1 MKKIFRILI
10 IAFLVLNISI
20 IYVHS
25 ETLNLIEEK
34 LDSLGIP
41 QEYSDNIINYI
52 TNLKL
57 SDEETKN
64 LLDEANNIL
73 SRIKEKEDYSDFTLT
88 ELLNIYGEAL
98 NIADEL
104 NINLDLDLSSKEV
117 VLKDKNSKLT
127 LIKCDIDD
135 VKRYYENYKES
146 PLTSQDYEELKS
158 YIIENTIINDENT
171 NSSDSNNSSRVTES
185 DDYNKSDLN
194 DEEIAK
200 NSNSSDN
207 TKDVMI
213 KFKNSNKTFSK
224 VSVLDNSTVNN
235 NENLNTVSAIKSKN
249 MNRVLSI
256 IFLVLFAC
264 VLISLL
270 IDSIFF
276 NRRN

>member
-34 LDSLGIP
+34 LDSVGVP
-41 QEYSDNIINYI
+41 EEYSDNIINYI

-98 NIADEL
+98 NIADKL

-171 NSSDSNNSSRVTES
+171 NSSDSNNNSSRVTES

-207 TKDVMI
+207 
-213 KFKNSNKTFSK
+213 S
-224 VSVLDNSTVNN
+224 NSTVNN

>member
-34 LDSLGIP
+34 LDSVGIP
-41 QEYSDNIINYI
+41 EEYSDNIINYI

-73 SRIKEKEDYSDFTLT
+73 SRIKEKEDYSDFTLI

-135 VKRYYENYKES
+135 VKRYYENYKEA

-194 DEEIAK
+194 DEEVAK

-207 TKDVMI
+207 
-213 KFKNSNKTFSK
+213 S
-224 VSVLDNSTVNN
+224 NSTVNN

-256 IFLVLFAC
+256 IFLVLFSC
-264 VLISLL
+264 VVVSLL

-276 NRRN
+276 SEKN

>member
-10 IAFLVLNISI
+10 ITFLVLNISI

-73 SRIKEKEDYSDFTLT
+73 SRIKEKEDYSDFTFT

-207 TKDVMI
+207 
-213 KFKNSNKTFSK
+213 S
-224 VSVLDNSTVNN
+224 NSTVNN

>member
-34 LDSLGIP
+34 LDSVGIP
-41 QEYSDNIINYI
+41 EEYSDNIINYI

-73 SRIKEKEDYSDFTLT
+73 SRIKEKEDYSDFTFT

-135 VKRYYENYKES
+135 VKRYYENYKEA

-207 TKDVMI
+207 
-213 KFKNSNKTFSK
+213 S
-224 VSVLDNSTVNN
+224 NSTVNN

>member
-34 LDSLGIP
+34 LDSVGVP
-41 QEYSDNIINYI
+41 EEYSDNIINYI

-57 SDEETKN
+57 SDEESKN
-64 LLDEANNIL
+64 LLEEANNII

-88 ELLNIYGEAL
+88 ELLNVYVEAL

-146 PLTSQDYEELKS
+146 PLTSEDYEELKS

-207 TKDVMI
+207 
-213 KFKNSNKTFSK
+213 S
-224 VSVLDNSTVNN
+224 NSTVNN

>member
-34 LDSLGIP
+34 LDSVGIP
-41 QEYSDNIINYI
+41 EEYSDNIINYI

-57 SDEETKN
+57 SDEEGKN

-73 SRIKEKEDYSDFTLT
+73 SRIKEKEDYSDFTFT

-194 DEEIAK
+194 DEEVAK

-207 TKDVMI
+207 
-213 KFKNSNKTFSK
+213 S
-224 VSVLDNSTVNN
+224 NSTVNN

-264 VLISLL
+264 VLVSLL

-276 NRRN
+276 NRKN

>member
-10 IAFLVLNISI
+10 IAFLVLNIPI

-34 LDSLGIP
+34 LDSVGVSD
-41 QEYSDNIINYI
+41 EYSDNIINYI

-57 SDEETKN
+57 STEETKK
-64 LLDEANNIL
+64 LLEDANNII
-73 SRIKEKEDYSDFTLT
+73 SRIKEKEDYNDFTIT
-88 ELLNIYGEAL
+88 ELFNIYGEAL

-104 NINLDLDLSSKEV
+104 NINLDLDLSTKEV

-146 PLTSQDYEELKS
+146 PLTSKDYEELKS
-158 YIIENTIINDENT
+158 YIVENTITNDENI
-171 NSSDSNNSSRVTES
+171 NSSDSNNNFNRMTES
-185 DDYNKSDLN
+185 DDYNKSDLS
-194 DEEIAK
+194 DEEVAK
-200 NSNSSDN
+200 NSKTSDN
-207 TKDVMI
+207 SDVI
-213 KFKNSNKTFSK
+213 K
-224 VSVLDNSTVNN
+224 NN
-235 NENLNTVSAIKSKN
+235 NETLNTVSAIKNKN

-256 IFLVLFAC
+256 VFLVLFAC
-264 VLISLL
+264 VVVSLL

-276 NRRN
+276 KRKN

>member
-10 IAFLVLNISI
+10 IVFLVLNIPI

-34 LDSLGIP
+34 LESVGVP
-41 QEYSDNIINYI
+41 EKYSDNIINYI

-57 SDEETKN
+57 SDEETKK
-64 LLDEANNIL
+64 LLEEANNII

-104 NINLDLDLSSKEV
+104 NINLDLDLSTKEV
-117 VLKDKNSKLT
+117 VLKDKDSKLT

-146 PLTSQDYEELKS
+146 PLTYGDYKELKG
-158 YIIENTIINDENT
+158 YIVENVIMSDENT
-171 NSSDSNNSSRVTES
+171 DVNNNYNRATEG
-185 DDYNKSDLN
+185 DDYNKSNLN
-194 DEEIAK
+194 DKEITNNIMDN
-200 NSNSSDN
+200 NSYDS
-207 TKDVMI
+207 
-213 KFKNSNKTFSK
+213 
-224 VSVLDNSTVNN
+224 N
-235 NENLNTVSAIKSKN
+235 NESLNTVSAIKNKN

-256 IFLVLFAC
+256 IFLVLFSC
-264 VLISLL
+264 VVVSLL

-276 NRRN
+276 SDKN